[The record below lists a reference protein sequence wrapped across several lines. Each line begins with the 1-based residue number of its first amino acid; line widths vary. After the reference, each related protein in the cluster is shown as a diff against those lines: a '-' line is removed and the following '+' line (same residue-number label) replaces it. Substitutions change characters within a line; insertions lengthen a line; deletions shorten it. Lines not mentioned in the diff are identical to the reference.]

1 MNGNT
6 IARKIAKLKKKSM
19 GWFASAC
26 KNIKWILGF
35 DEEDRSDEDQ
45 SAVMATPFVN
55 TKER

>member
-1 MNGNT
+1 
-6 IARKIAKLKKKSM
+6 M

-26 KNIKWILGF
+26 KNLKWIFGF
-35 DEEDRSDEDQ
+35 DEEDRSDQDQ

>member
-1 MNGNT
+1 
-6 IARKIAKLKKKSM
+6 M

-26 KNIKWILGF
+26 KNLKWIFGF
-35 DEEDRSDEDQ
+35 DQDQ